1 MPPKSNQ
8 ILLPGSLDEGIMRIC
23 VFCGS
28 NFGRLP
34 AYGEAAT
41 LLGQTLAHEGIGLVY
56 GGASVGLM
64 GTVADAVLAAGG
76 EAIGI
81 LPQALKDKELAH
93 PGLTR
98 LHVVASMHERKAMMA
113 DLSDG
118 FIALPGGVGTLEEL
132 FEIWTWAQLG
142 FHKKPCGILNVAGFY
157 DRLAG
162 FLDHIADEAFMKS
175 ENRAM
180 LLADDDPVRLLAA
193 FRAYEPPSVSKWI
206 ERAQT

>member
-1 MPPKSNQ
+1 
-8 ILLPGSLDEGIMRIC
+8 MRIC

-41 LLGQTLAHEGIGLVY
+41 FLGRTLAREGIGLVY

-64 GTVADAVLAAGG
+64 GAVADAVLATGG
-76 EAIGI
+76 EAIGV

-93 PGLTR
+93 PGLTE

-142 FHKKPCGILNVAGFY
+142 FHKKPCGVLNVAGFY

-162 FLDHIADEAFMKS
+162 FLDHVADQAFMKS